1 MKGMVMKK
9 TILISLFAVTMVL
22 IAFVGCEKPDPIEP
36 NEVQQQQTVD
46 DTVIAIQDT
55 MLTYFV
61 GEWECIDSRYSN
73 NGGLFL
79 SFSRDYLNVTN
90 NATYVYNIIDDE
102 GHEYQRT
109 DKIQS
114 IFNYPTNG
122 REDDNGYG
130 YSLEA
135 DDTLRAYFE
144 YVKENYGQTGLTMF
158 IDQIPNNPIYILNLD
173 IPVEY
178 SKLAIHVISNDT
190 VSLRCISGLFS
201 HAENAPSQQYNLKR
215 IR

>member
-1 MKGMVMKK
+1 MKK
-9 TILISLFAVTMVL
+9 LVLISILVVAMGV
-22 IAFVGCEKPDPIEP
+22 IAFVGCERPEPIDP
-36 NEVQQQQTVD
+36 NEGQQQLTVD

-79 SFSRDYLNVTN
+79 YFSRDSLNVTN
-90 NATYVYNIIDDE
+90 NASYVHNSIDDN
-102 GHEYQRT
+102 GNEYQH
-109 DKIQS
+109 IYQLQS
-114 IFNYPTNG
+114 IFNYPANG
-122 REDDNGYG
+122 RDDDDGYV
-130 YSLEA
+130 YSVEA
-135 DDTLRAYFE
+135 NDTLRAYFE
-144 YVKENYGQTGLTMF
+144 YVKENYGQTVVTMF
-158 IDQIPNNPIYILNLD
+158 IDQIPNDPIYVLNLD

-201 HAENAPSQQYNLKR
+201 HAEYAPSQQYNFKR

>member
-1 MKGMVMKK
+1 MKK
-9 TILISLFAVTMVL
+9 SILLSLLVVAMGV
-22 IAFVGCEKPDPIEP
+22 IAFSGCEKPEPIDP
-36 NEVQQQQTVD
+36 NEGQQQQTVD

-79 SFSRDYLNVTN
+79 SFSRDFLVATN
-90 NATYVYNIIDDE
+90 NAIDFSHDFD
-102 GHEYQRT
+102 GNEYPYQ
-109 DKIQS
+109 IQS
-114 IFNYPTNG
+114 IFNYPANG
-122 REDDNGYG
+122 RDDDNGYA
-130 YSLEA
+130 YSVEA
-135 DDTLRAYFE
+135 DDTLRAYFDR
-144 YVKENYGQTGLTMF
+144 VKESYGQTITTTF

-190 VSLRCISGLFS
+190 VSLHCFNGVFS
-201 HAENAPSQQYNLKR
+201 HAEDAPSYRYNLKR

>member
-1 MKGMVMKK
+1 MKK
-9 TILISLFAVTMVL
+9 SILLSLL
-22 IAFVGCEKPDPIEP
+22 IGMMGVMAFVGCEKPEPIVPSEEP
-36 NEVQQQQTVD
+36 QQTIE
-46 DTVIAIQDT
+46 DTTIVQDT

-79 SFSRDYLNVTN
+79 SFSRDFLVATN
-90 NATYVYNIIDDE
+90 NAIDFSHDFD
-102 GHEYQRT
+102 GNEYPYQ
-109 DKIQS
+109 IQS
-114 IFNYPTNG
+114 IFNYPANG
-122 REDDNGYG
+122 REDDKGYA
-130 YSLEA
+130 YSVEA

-144 YVKENYGQTGLTMF
+144 RVKEYYGQTVVTMF
-158 IDQIPNNPIYILNLD
+158 VDQIPNDPIYVLKLD

-201 HAENAPSQQYNLKR
+201 HAEYAPSQQYNFKR